1 MTGVQT
7 CALPISLV
15 RGGCTDCPP
24 TTVVGVVDDVRYSGL
39 AGPLDA
45 LYSPLTEGRDRTA
58 FLFVRTAAAPAQLLP
73 PIREALRSV
82 DPSVPLGD
90 AASMEDRLYRSMAQ
104 PRHWAALLG
113 AFAAAALGLAA
124 IGIFGMLSYMVTT
137 RRREIGVRMALGAGR
152 RTVVQ
157 MIVRNGLTH
166 AIVGS
171 VLGLVAALVSTRALT
186 NVLYDVSASD
196 PTALAVVTA
205 VLLAVALV
213 ACWLPARRAATID
226 PLEAIRHE

>member
-1 MTGVQT
+1 
-7 CALPISLV
+7 
-15 RGGCTDCPP
+15 
-24 TTVVGVVDDVRYSGL
+24 VDDVRYSGL

-45 LYSPLTEGRDRTA
+45 MYSPVTEVRDRTA
-58 FLFVRTAAAPAQLLP
+58 FLYVRTAASPGQFFA
-73 PIREALRSV
+73 PIRQALRSV

-90 AASMEDRLYRSMAQ
+90 VASMEDRLYRSMAQ
-104 PRHWAALLG
+104 PRHWVALLG

-152 RTVVQ
+152 RTVVR
-157 MIVRNGLTH
+157 MIVGNGLTH
-166 AIVGS
+166 ALVGS
-171 VLGLVAALVSTRALT
+171 ALGLIAALLSTRALT
-186 NVLYDVSASD
+186 TLLYDVSASD
-196 PTALAVVTA
+196 PTALAAVTA

>member
-1 MTGVQT
+1 
-7 CALPISLV
+7 
-15 RGGCTDCPP
+15 
-24 TTVVGVVDDVRYSGL
+24 
-39 AGPLDA
+39 
-45 LYSPLTEGRDRTA
+45 
-58 FLFVRTAAAPAQLLP
+58 
-73 PIREALRSV
+73 
-82 DPSVPLGD
+82 
-90 AASMEDRLYRSMAQ
+90 MEDRLYKAVAQ

-137 RRREIGVRMALGAGR
+137 RRREIGVRMALGASQWA
-152 RTVVQ
+152 VVKAV
-157 MIVRNGLTH
+157 VRNGLAH

-171 VLGLVAALVSTRALT
+171 ALGLAAALASTRALT

-205 VLLAVALV
+205 VLLLVALV